1 MHHIEQCK
9 KNLRGIGK
17 IIETKYIPIYFL
29 DFLATNNGNIRVAS
43 CSNCAIAWL
52 YKDAHK
58 FGLQTYQ
65 ELVGNYN
72 ILCPRTNSGAAVAV
86 LDNHN
91 PDFIDLMESCPDTG
105 IQYQDILESNQ
116 CKKSSVQLLSLTDSH
131 P

>member
-1 MHHIEQCK
+1 M
-9 KNLRGIGK
+9 
-17 IIETKYIPIYFL
+17 
-29 DFLATNNGNIRVAS
+29 ATNNGNIRVAS
-43 CSNCAIAWL
+43 CSNCDIAWL

-65 ELVGNYN
+65 DLVGNYN

-105 IQYQDILESNQ
+105 IQYQDTLGDIFPRAFCVLYK
-116 CKKSSVQLLSLTDSH
+116 CT
-131 P
+131 